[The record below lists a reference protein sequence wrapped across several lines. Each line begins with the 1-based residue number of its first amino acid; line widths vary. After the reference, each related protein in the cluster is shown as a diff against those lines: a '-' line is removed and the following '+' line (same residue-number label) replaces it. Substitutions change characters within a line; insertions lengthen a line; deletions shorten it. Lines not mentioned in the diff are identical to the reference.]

1 MAKPTRRAAPA
12 QGNRV
17 RKNMDIDATKLHEA
31 KKILG
36 AGTDTETVDRAL
48 DYIVYTTEVFAALD
62 RLAALG
68 GLDDIYA
75 RKKVTRVRKV
85 AER

>member
-1 MAKPTRRAAPA
+1 
-12 QGNRV
+12 
-17 RKNMDIDATKLHEA
+17 MDIDATKLHEA